1 MDRRLKLDEELRL
14 LQIEVL
20 GYQHTY
26 FEPPESVRLTY
37 DAVVYNRTG
46 YDVKRADDRGYT
58 VRDQY
63 QVLVISRDAETELPK
78 AILEH
83 FPYCSPGRPTVT
95 DNLYHFP
102 ITIYF

>member
-1 MDRRLKLDEELRL
+1 MDRRLKLDQELRD
-14 LQIEVL
+14 LQEEIL

-26 FEPPESVRLTY
+26 FEPPESVRMKY
-37 DAVVYNRTG
+37 DAVVYQRTG
-46 YDVKRADDRGYT
+46 YDTVKANDKNYI

-63 QVLVISRDAETELPK
+63 QVMVISRDAETALPK

-83 FPYCSPGRPTVT
+83 FSYCSPGRPTVT

-102 ITIYF
+102 FTIYY

>member
-26 FEPPESVRLTY
+26 FEPPESVRLSY

-46 YDVKRADDRGYT
+46 FNVKRADDRGYIMY
-58 VRDQY
+58 DEY
-63 QVLVISRDAETELPK
+63 QVMVISKDAETQLPR
-78 AILEH
+78 AIMEH
-83 FPYCSPGRPTVT
+83 FAYCSPGRSSVT

-102 ITIYF
+102 FTIYF